1 METEKLTYEQL
12 QQMLVEEYN
21 QQTGELNKIDKV
33 ECSICKNKGYIHY
46 LRPDGMI
53 AKECTCMRKRR
64 AIRRALASGVG
75 DYINR
80 TLDDYNAV
88 EEWQIKCKQKALEYL
103 KANDNSWFLALGQS
117 GSGKTLL
124 CSIIASE
131 LMLNYE
137 RTVLCVTW
145 TDFISRLKRDMM
157 SDNAKAVS
165 NYLDSIKNCDV
176 LFLDELL
183 KKYNDTDLRYLIEI
197 INYRYA
203 NNKKTI
209 ITSEQMINDLL
220 DIEEATFSRAI
231 ERSGKFILSIK
242 KDRARNYR
250 LFGCEKNGE

>member
-12 QQMLVEEYN
+12 QQMLVDEYN
-21 QQTGELNKIDKV
+21 QRTGELNKIDKV
-33 ECSICKNKGYIHY
+33 ECSICKNKGYIDY
-46 LRPDGMI
+46 LHPAGII
-53 AKECTCMRKRR
+53 AKECACMRKRK

-80 TLDDYNAV
+80 TFDDYNV
-88 EEWQIKCKQKALEYL
+88 FDEWQEKCKQKAQTFVATNNNY
-103 KANDNSWFLALGQS
+103 WFLALGQS

-131 LMLNYE
+131 LMLRHE
-137 RTVLCVTW
+137 REVMCVTW

-157 SDNAKAVS
+157 SDNAGAVTR
-165 NYLDSIKNCDV
+165 YLDNIKNCDV
-176 LFLDELL
+176 LFLDEVL

-220 DIEEATFSRAI
+220 DIDEATFSRVI
-231 ERSGKFILSIK
+231 EKCGKFILSIK

-250 LFGCEKNGE
+250 LFRGEKNGD